1 MNLLFNQ
8 IAQTLKKNDNL
19 AMTDTQIETH
29 GQEKLRLWNL
39 IVTTTN
45 ISPALG
51 EEPSYFNTPMQL
63 QVNTQLLASYTS

>member
-1 MNLLFNQ
+1 
-8 IAQTLKKNDNL
+8 
-19 AMTDTQIETH
+19 MTDTQIETH

-63 QVNTQLLASYTS
+63 QVKTQLLASYTS

>member
-1 MNLLFNQ
+1 
-8 IAQTLKKNDNL
+8 
-19 AMTDTQIETH
+19 MTDTQIETH

-51 EEPSYFNTPMQL
+51 EEQSYFNTPMQL